1 MVTALATV
9 LDLCSK
15 RMVGW
20 SIATHMRTELV
31 TDALKAAAAIRGGRL
46 DRAVFH
52 SGNGAQYVERDFA
65 QVCEELGVVRSRG
78 AVGTSA
84 DNAAAESFNASLKRE
99 TLQGRKSWSG
109 AREARHAVL
118 RWVTHY
124 DTRRR
129 HSSIGQISPIAYE
142 RRSNTLCPMSKAAM
156 PGLQH

>member
-31 TDALKAAAAIRGGRL
+31 TDALKAAAIRGGRL